1 MVNAI
6 KEMRSEMVIG
16 AKAAQY
22 GIEAALPRAAGGVG
36 DPIMQEA
43 IRRSKNIKRVAEY
56 EKRLL
61 EVQILI
67 ERVAGDRE
75 VQVLNWMLDGKSQRW
90 IGQQMVLA
98 ATSTKRIKDNIVKQ
112 MMK

>member
-1 MVNAI
+1 
-6 KEMRSEMVIG
+6 
-16 AKAAQY
+16 
-22 GIEAALPRAAGGVG
+22 
-36 DPIMQEA
+36 MQEA

-56 EKRLL
+56 EKKLL

-90 IGQQMVLA
+90 KVN
-98 ATSTKRIKDNIVKQ
+98 TWF
-112 MMK
+112 